1 MKGGGLSRPRL
12 LPVVIVAGLCLLA
25 LKLLGLMGRG
35 GYLIAPTLPVFSRA
49 PAPPAPALSQRYS
62 APEIAADI
70 TGSVPPKEGK
80 DKGKSEDKGKAE
92 DKGKPEDKG
101 KTENKAK
108 ADDKGKGK
116 DGKGEP
122 AKEAAQPP
130 PPPPPTAAEI
140 EVLEKLAERRR
151 QLDARMKELE
161 LREAMIKSAEKTLD
175 DKLGELKQGETR
187 AEAARATR
195 EGSAGPSLKSLVV
208 MYEAMKP
215 RDAARV
221 FEKMEPR
228 MLVTLARQMNPRKLS
243 EVMAQMT
250 PDAAEKLTAG
260 LIRASTEGQAMPAAA
275 PPAAAPSTQPELPEL
290 PRLKPAQS
298 PKG

>member
-1 MKGGGLSRPRL
+1 MKRGGFSRPRL

-25 LKLLGLMGRG
+25 LKLLGLMSRG

-49 PAPPAPALSQRYS
+49 PAPPVPVLSQRYA

-70 TGSVPPKEGK
+70 TGSVPPKDGK
-80 DKGKSEDKGKAE
+80 DKGKGDEKAKSDDKG
-92 DKGKPEDKG
+92 
-101 KTENKAK
+101 K

-116 DGKGEP
+116 DGKAEP

-140 EVLEKLAERRR
+140 EVLEKLAERRK
-151 QLDARMKELE
+151 QLDARLKELD
-161 LREAMIKSAEKTLD
+161 LREAMIRSAEKTLD
-175 DKLGELKQGETR
+175 DKLGELKQGETK
-187 AEAARATR
+187 AEAARAAR
-195 EGSAGPSLKSLVV
+195 DGSAGTSLKSLVV

-260 LIRASTEGQAMPAAA
+260 LIRASTEGPMPPAAA
-275 PPAAAPSTQPELPEL
+275 PPAAAPPPPPELPEL
-290 PRLKPAQS
+290 PRLKPAQP